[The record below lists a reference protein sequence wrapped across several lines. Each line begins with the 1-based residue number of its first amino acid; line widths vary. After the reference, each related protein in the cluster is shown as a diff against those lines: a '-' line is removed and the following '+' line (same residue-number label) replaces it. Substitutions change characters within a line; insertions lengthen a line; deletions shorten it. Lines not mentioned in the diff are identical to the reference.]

1 MAVHR
6 LSLGFVA
13 ATLLTLVVAAATP
26 ERAATASSRSSTSA
40 LVMTVTPVRPYR
52 PGDKIWLTTPA
63 PPAVVALSD
72 GCQRVPATGYIGT
85 NVYANSTAQYANYWS
100 WSEASSAQAFYWY
113 IKKTDN
119 TTVAFDFSSGGGGSR
134 SVAANVYYWKV
145 QNQGATP
152 QAWNVC
158 YSG

>member
-6 LSLGFVA
+6 LSLGSVA
-13 ATLLTLVVAAATP
+13 AALLTLVAAAVP
-26 ERAATASSRSSTSA
+26 ERAETSSSRGDTV
-40 LVMTVTPVRPYR
+40 VMTVTPVRPYR

-63 PPAVVALSD
+63 PPAIVALSD

-119 TTVAFDFSSGGGGSR
+119 TTIAFDFSGGGGGSR

-145 QNQGATP
+145 QNQGAAP